1 VEAAFLVEQAVGGED
16 VEVRV
21 KYEVI
26 AEGVD
31 GGGGGDASA
40 RQAESGAEGVAQ
52 AFGRGLEKKVEK
64 VPTFA
69 EDAAEYFC
77 KEFAFASAAPE
88 TVRMGTGVGE

>member
-1 VEAAFLVEQAVGGED
+1 MEAAFFVEETVGGED

-21 KYEVI
+21 EDEVI

-31 GGGGGDASA
+31 GGSGGDAPA
-40 RQAESGAEGVAQ
+40 GQTETGAEGVAQ